1 MARVLI
7 LSSFVAAG
15 HVGLCAAV
23 PALQALGHSVTQLPT
38 VLLPAHPGLARPA
51 GRPVP
56 VARLAAI
63 RDALDAAG
71 LLAGHDAVLTGY
83 LPTRGHVAF
92 AAALV
97 RRMRRAAPGAC
108 VVVDPVLGDAPK
120 GLYLP
125 EAVGR
130 AMRAALLPLADTT
143 TPNAF
148 ELGWLSERPVA
159 DETQA
164 RAAARALGLPRV
176 CVTSAPP
183 PGGGIGVLEV
193 GAGHARRFTVPR
205 RAGVPHGTG
214 DVFAALL
221 AAGLETGAALGRL
234 QALIEASL
242 GADHLAIAE
251 AARDWVDAPPI
262 LGETLSGEG

>member
-63 RDALDAAG
+63 RDALHAAG

-97 RRMRRAAPGAC
+97 RRMRRAAPGC
-108 VVVDPVLGDAPK
+108 RVVVDPVLGDAPK

-125 EAVGR
+125 EAGAH
-130 AMRAALLPLADTT
+130 AMRATLLPLADIA

-148 ELGWLSERPVA
+148 ELGWLSGRAVA
-159 DETQA
+159 DEAGA
-164 RAAARALGLPRV
+164 RQAARALGLPRV
-176 CVTSAPP
+176 CVTSAPM
-183 PGGGIGVLEV
+183 PGAATGVLEV
-193 GAGHARRFTVPR
+193 APGWGRRFPVPQL
-205 RAGVPHGTG
+205 AGVPHGTG

-221 AAGLETGAALGRL
+221 AAELDTGAALGRL
-234 QALIEASL
+234 QALIGASL
-242 GADHLAIAE
+242 GTDHLAIAE

-262 LGETLSGEG
+262 LGETLPGEG

>member
-1 MARVLI
+1 VARVLI
-7 LSSFVAAG
+7 LSSFVAVG
-15 HVGLCAAV
+15 HVGLSAAA
-23 PALQALGHSVTQLPT
+23 PALQALGHGVTQMPT

-51 GRPVP
+51 GGPVP

-97 RRMRRAAPGAC
+97 RRMRHASPGC
-108 VVVDPVLGDAPK
+108 RVVVDPVLGDAPR

-125 EAVGR
+125 EAVAR
-130 AMRAALLPLADTT
+130 ATREALLPLADIA

-148 ELGWLSERPVA
+148 ELGWLAARTVA
-159 DETQA
+159 DESQA

-176 CVTSAPP
+176 CVTSAPL
-183 PGGGIGVLEV
+183 PGGDTGVLEV
-193 GAGHARRFTVPR
+193 EAGHARRFPVPC

-214 DVFAALL
+214 DVLAALL
-221 AAGLETGAALGRL
+221 AAGLDSGAALGRL

-262 LGETLSGEG
+262 LGETLHGEG